1 MTPSEHS
8 GAVTT
13 QQAVDAYRE
22 QTRKIAIV
30 ENNTWNWVS
39 VSRAGSL
46 EVAHGDFSAMSVCD
60 EMRHIIGSSEP
71 DIIFGSDKVPNRGYI
86 RKYSDHMQLLCE
98 S

>member
-13 QQAVDAYRE
+13 QQAVDGHRE
-22 QTRKIAIV
+22 HTMKIAIV
-30 ENNTWNWVS
+30 ENKTWNWVS
-39 VSRAGSL
+39 ISLAGSV
-46 EVAHGDFSAMSVCD
+46 EVVHGDFSVMSVRD
-60 EMRHIIGSSEP
+60 DMRHIIGSSEP

-86 RKYSDHMQLLCE
+86 RKYSDHMQLLFE